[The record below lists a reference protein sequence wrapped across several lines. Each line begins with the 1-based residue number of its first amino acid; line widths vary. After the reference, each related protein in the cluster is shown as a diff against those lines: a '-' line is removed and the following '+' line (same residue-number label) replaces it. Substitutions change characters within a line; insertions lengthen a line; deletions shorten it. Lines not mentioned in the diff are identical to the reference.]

1 MYEDTHRRH
10 RYGLAQIGVVVDQY
24 RRLAAE
30 FQHDLLQVAG
40 RGPHDL
46 LTDLGRPGEG
56 DLLDVRMRG
65 DRRARGVAV
74 AGQQIDDAVRDTCL
88 GVELDQEEC
97 RKWR

>member
-1 MYEDTHRRH
+1 
-10 RYGLAQIGVVVDQY
+10 
-24 RRLAAE
+24 
-30 FQHDLLQVAG
+30 HDLLQVAG

-65 DRRARGVAV
+65 DRRARSVAV

-88 GVELDQEEC
+88 GDELVEEKC
-97 RKWR
+97 RKWRLFSGFDQHAAARGEGRGEVWGKNEKREVVER